1 MAHRPIPAMP
11 IFCVSDGCFVFCAQL
26 SHCDRGCYGLQSQ
39 KKIYY
44 LALTGKFADSRYL
57 KAPEKIRS
65 VED

>member
-1 MAHRPIPAMP
+1 MAFKAKK
-11 IFCVSDGCFVFCAQL
+11 
-26 SHCDRGCYGLQSQ
+26 

-57 KAPEKIRS
+57 KAEKIRS